1 MTGTCCPGLLEN
13 SCGWKVH
20 YPDRVLCILEVLE
33 GKKKKNCKME
43 LASNV
48 FSEPEKKEKKK
59 NTGGNAS
66 FLFQSLKTQ

>member
-1 MTGTCCPGLLEN
+1 
-13 SCGWKVH
+13 
-20 YPDRVLCILEVLE
+20 
-33 GKKKKNCKME
+33 ME